1 MISGTHCAPGLRLRW
16 GRTQRE
22 RLLLGELELGRR
34 KERRDLL
41 KIYVYF
47 CYDKAAGMYKCKG
60 EIIIVV
66 MQAELCFL
74 INGA

>member
-1 MISGTHCAPGLRLRW
+1 MRW
-16 GRTQRE
+16 GRVQRE
-22 RLLLGELELGRR
+22 QHLLGELESGRR

-47 CYDKAAGMYKCKG
+47 CHDKAAGMYKCNG

-66 MQAELCFL
+66 M
-74 INGA
+74 

>member
-1 MISGTHCAPGLRLRW
+1 MCSGV
-16 GRTQRE
+16 E
-22 RLLLGELELGRR
+22 IVLGEGAEGTAFTGRAGVGEE

-74 INGA
+74 INRA